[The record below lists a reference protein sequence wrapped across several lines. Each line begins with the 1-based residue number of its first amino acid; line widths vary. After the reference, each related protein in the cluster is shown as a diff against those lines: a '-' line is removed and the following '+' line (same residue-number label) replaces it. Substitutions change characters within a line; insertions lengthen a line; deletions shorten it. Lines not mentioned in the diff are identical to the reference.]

1 MTLLET
7 LQTMRLPDLLT
18 DRAGQ
23 RVHTRDHWRRRRR
36 ELLDVLAREE
46 YGRTP
51 PPVPTR
57 GEVLERTENA
67 YAGKAAEWRARI
79 TLDTPGGAFSFPLYL
94 ALPYADAP
102 RPLILLL
109 NFRPDVPDRYYP
121 TEEILDNGFATAMLY
136 YQDVSADNA
145 DLSDGL
151 AGRFGLE
158 DRPADGMGKLGVWAY
173 AASRALDWLLTLPEV
188 DARHIAVAGHSRL
201 GKTAL
206 WCAAQ
211 DERIE
216 ICLDNDS
223 GAGGQS
229 LTRDKTGERVSDS
242 VRVFPYWY
250 CDNYKRYA
258 GAEHAMPFDQ
268 HFLLAAIAPRL
279 ISVGTASLDD
289 WADPQAALL
298 CCIEADRAYRLL
310 GVGGIAPPP
319 RLPQPGAALRDGRI
333 GFFLRQGAHYFSRD
347 DWRQHMAFWK
357 RHMEEDAL

>member
-7 LQTMRLPDLLT
+7 LRTLHLPDLLT
-18 DRAGQ
+18 DQAGRA
-23 RVHTRDHWRRRRR
+23 VESPAHWRQRRC
-36 ELLDVLAREE
+36 ELLDILAREE

-51 PPVPTR
+51 PPVAVR
-57 GEVLERTENA
+57 GEVLGTEEA
-67 YAGKAAEWRARI
+67 YAGKAVERRVRL
-79 TLDTPGGAFSFPLYL
+79 TLDTPERAFSFPLYL
-94 ALPYADAP
+94 ALPATDTP

-121 TEEILDNGFATAMLY
+121 VEEILDQGFGTAMLCY
-136 YQDVSADNA
+136 TDVSSDTD

-151 AGRFGLE
+151 AGCFGLE
-158 DRPADGMGKLGVWAY
+158 NRAGDGMGKLGVWAY

-216 ICLDNDS
+216 ICFDNDS

-229 LTRDKTGERVSDS
+229 ITREKTGERVADS

-250 CDNYKRYA
+250 CENYKRYA
-258 GAEHAMPFDQ
+258 GAEQTMPFDQ

-279 ISVGTASLDD
+279 ISVGAASLDD
-289 WADPQAALL
+289 WADPTAALL

-310 GVGGIAPPP
+310 GAGGIAPPT
-319 RLPQPGAALRDGRI
+319 RLPPPGAALRDGRI
-333 GFFLRQGAHYFSRD
+333 GFFLRPGAHYFSRS
-347 DWRQHMAFWK
+347 DWQQHMAFWR
-357 RHMEEDAL
+357 RHMEEQVQ